1 MSGTMLRTNVL
12 GIGPGA
18 NFFSKNLL
26 TKQCFNAIINVS
38 NEREE
43 MLMYLVQLGRDFVL
57 PMDTIVEGMTVA
69 VDAFKSGWEVDVIN
83 STTGEVMVSL
93 RDGEVPYFSSSIHEV
108 I

>member
-1 MSGTMLRTNVL
+1 
-12 GIGPGA
+12 
-18 NFFSKNLL
+18 
-26 TKQCFNAIINVS
+26 
-38 NEREE
+38 
-43 MLMYLVQLGRDFVL
+43 MYLVQLGREFVL
-57 PMDTIVEGMTVA
+57 PMDTIVGGMTVA

>member
-1 MSGTMLRTNVL
+1 
-12 GIGPGA
+12 
-18 NFFSKNLL
+18 
-26 TKQCFNAIINVS
+26 
-38 NEREE
+38 
-43 MLMYLVQLGRDFVL
+43 MYLVQLGREFVL

-93 RDGEVPYFSSSIHEV
+93 RDGEVPYFSSSIHEA